1 MPVWH
6 RFTAPPDGSVPRR
19 GLPQEVTISGSGH
32 PSRSRQ
38 MAVMDAAR
46 ASRLES
52 RVNPEQDFHRFGPL
66 GAVGGGVQEP
76 HVQLDVRPVVGRQ
89 FLGIGSIILEWLD
102 HRGHTGRP

>member
-66 GAVGGGVQEP
+66 GAVGGGVVPGDRGPERDRDRA
-76 HVQLDVRPVVGRQ
+76 VLDPKPGLDLVGK
-89 FLGIGSIILEWLD
+89 L
-102 HRGHTGRP
+102 